1 MEIYDLINVEGD
13 SVLEAFI
20 NKYEKEIKLAIEFEK
35 IISNEKLYYGIKALS
50 LKEKMVLFYLYNEN
64 REINKIALEMHC
76 DRSRFCKKIKCFNKM
91 Y

>member
-50 LKEKMVLFYLYNEN
+50 
-64 REINKIALEMHC
+64 
-76 DRSRFCKKIKCFNKM
+76 
-91 Y
+91 